1 MLNFRPELSLI
12 WQPLIA
18 ELSSQGDATTLEK
31 SLKVVT
37 QRLKTPPVNS
47 NCLPIYKWSQMIL
60 DTPHDHP
67 IQVTVSQKF
76 FQYFLSR
83 PSPGQAGVGKK
94 FFEGIVNSLYFGRVQ
109 TKLKSIFEHYQGN
122 KDKDDSLA
130 QGLADI
136 FKAYHL
142 WTEDS
147 ILMVNLILYS
157 LVFFINFYIKVSLHA
172 FC

>member
-1 MLNFRPELSLI
+1 
-12 WQPLIA
+12 
-18 ELSSQGDATTLEK
+18 
-31 SLKVVT
+31 
-37 QRLKTPPVNS
+37 
-47 NCLPIYKWSQMIL
+47 MIL

-76 FQYFLSR
+76 FKYFLSR

-147 ILMVNLILYS
+147 IVMVNLILYS
-157 LVFFINFYIKVSLHA
+157 LVFFHKLLHQSFIA
-172 FC
+172 RFLLNPFK